1 MDFIGMLITEETSAI
16 DVLQKLDSTSRKVL
30 FVVREGRLVATVS
43 DGDVRRWIL
52 KRGSLEAPVSGFAN
66 YKPVV
71 VSEENRCSAKEQM
84 LKKNIVAI
92 PVLDD
97 EQHIVDV
104 EFLYDTL
111 NPDENGVKKIN
122 IPVVIMAGGL
132 GTRLYP
138 YTKILPKP
146 LIPIGEIPICERI
159 INLFEKAGCMEF
171 YLVVNY
177 RKNMIKAYFNEL
189 DKNYHITYIDEDTP
203 LGTGGGLYMLKDI
216 LKNRFILTNCD
227 TLIYEDYSKILQH
240 HSDNCNFATMIC
252 SLKNYTI
259 PYGVIELNE
268 NGSIRE
274 MKEKPKLSFL
284 TNTGT
289 YFVEP
294 DIFQFIDEGEN
305 IGFPDVLIRAEKDQK
320 KIGAYPI
327 SEQSWLDMGQ
337 FDSMETM
344 KQRLEEIE
352 QSH

>member
-1 MDFIGMLITEETSAI
+1 MDFTGMLITEGTSAI
-16 DVLQKLDSTSRKVL
+16 DALQKLDNTSKKVL
-30 FVVREGRLVATVS
+30 FVVRDDRLVAAVS

-52 KRGSLEAPVSGFAN
+52 RKGSLESPVSKFAN

-71 VSEENRCSAKEQM
+71 VSEENRCMAREQM
-84 LKKNIVAI
+84 LKKSVVAI
-92 PVLDD
+92 PVVDD
-97 EQHIVDV
+97 EWHIVDI
-104 EFLYDTL
+104 EFLYDST
-111 NPDENGVKKIN
+111 NSDEDTKEKIN

-146 LIPIGEIPICERI
+146 LIPIGDIPICERI
-159 INLFEKAGCMEF
+159 INLFEKAGCTEF

-177 RKNMIKAYFNEL
+177 KKNMIKAYFNEL
-189 DKNYHITYIDEDTP
+189 DKDYHITYIDEDTP

-216 LKNRFILTNCD
+216 LKTQFILTNCD
-227 TLIYEDYSKILQH
+227 TLIYEDYAKILQH
-240 HSDNCNFATMIC
+240 HVDNQNFATMIC

-268 NGSIRE
+268 DGTIRE

-294 DIFQFIDEGEN
+294 DILKYIDEGEN
-305 IGFPDVLIRAEKDQK
+305 IGFPDVLVRAEKDQK

-337 FDSMETM
+337 FDSMQTM
-344 KQRLEEIE
+344 KQQLEKME
-352 QSH
+352 SR